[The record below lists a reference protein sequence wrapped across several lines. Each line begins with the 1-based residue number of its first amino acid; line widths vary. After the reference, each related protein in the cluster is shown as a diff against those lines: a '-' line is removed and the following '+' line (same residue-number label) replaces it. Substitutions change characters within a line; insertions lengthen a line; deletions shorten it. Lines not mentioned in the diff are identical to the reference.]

1 MTTALLDK
9 KTIKFNNI
17 KVPSINTK
25 VKLVDETVKLKNEV
39 DEAVGKLNLAL
50 RNSYKIFCDYNE
62 ATIIEQNLYR
72 MWICDVL
79 REVLQYSEDK
89 FEPTIK
95 TKTEALLVQYV
106 FNGLDRKTRSKYAK
120 VLTDACNDKIEVK
133 GLNKI
138 FGSKQILKNVSFI
151 LEQQEHLVI
160 IGSSGAGKSM
170 LVKCILGLENI
181 SSGSIFFDGNLISE
195 NSDKQKVLNKLGVC
209 FQSNALFDSY
219 NVWENIAFKSL
230 YNDSYP
236 DIFNLK
242 KLAVERLEEV
252 GLPTN
257 IAEQYPSELSGGMQ
271 KRVGIARSIFSE
283 PDILIF
289 DEPTTGLDPIMSKK
303 IISLIGKIIKNSKK
317 TAITI
322 THDINLALFLASKII
337 LIDNGKVEWSGTPKQ
352 AMLSKNKLLKIF
364 LNG

>member
-1 MTTALLDK
+1 MIK
-9 KTIKFNNI
+9 KT
-17 KVPSINTK
+17 
-25 VKLVDETVKLKNEV
+25 
-39 DEAVGKLNLAL
+39 
-50 RNSYKIFCDYNE
+50 
-62 ATIIEQNLYR
+62 
-72 MWICDVL
+72 
-79 REVLQYSEDK
+79 
-89 FEPTIK
+89 
-95 TKTEALLVQYV
+95 
-106 FNGLDRKTRSKYAK
+106 
-120 VLTDACNDKIEVK
+120 KIEVK

-181 SSGSIFFDGNLISE
+181 SSGSILFDGNLISE

-236 DIFNLK
+236 DIINLK